1 MTDKITLTNLV
12 NLENETTAVNAIN
25 ANNAV
30 ITSAFDNTLSLDGT
44 APNQMGANLD
54 MNNNQILNL
63 PAPVSNFN
71 PLRLIDATTLG
82 TGGTVTVNPL
92 PSGGTTGQVLA
103 KNSGTNFDTSW
114 ETIGSVASGG
124 TTNQVLAKNSNT
136 NFDTK
141 WENVVTSVGVTAPA
155 DFTITNT
162 PITTTGNIG
171 VAWANTPTGT
181 GSVVRQTSPTLTTP
195 QIAQITNSGNTMT
208 VPTANDT
215 FVGRNTIDVLTNKN
229 IAATQLTGTIPATNM
244 PAFAGDV
251 VVSSGSLT
259 TAISANAVTNGQ
271 LSPMA
276 AFTLKG
282 NATNASA
289 NPTDIS
295 IPALTQKV
303 SPVSGDMLMIVDSA
317 ASNALKFA
325 TVSSVATAGSVSSLG
340 GTTGAITLGSGLN
353 MASNVLQDDPAMIGE
368 VRQIAFNRVP
378 ANFLACNGAAV
389 SRGSFA
395 TLFAALV
402 VSGVATITNASP
414 AVVTITG
421 NSLQN
426 GDPIFFTTTGTL
438 PTGLSLATK
447 YFVKGVSGSTFN
459 VSATPG
465 GTNINT
471 TGAGSGTHT
480 GVNAPWEGTA
490 VGNGT
495 TTFTLPNLNGQF
507 IRGID
512 NGTAVDTNR
521 SFGTNQAHQF
531 QTHGHSASSSIPVAS
546 SNVGGQIRAAEFDN
560 ASGNNITT
568 SVITVGAPNS
578 GNTGSETRPVNQT
591 LLYVIRYQ

>member
-12 NLENETTAVNAIN
+12 NLQNETTAVNAIN
-25 ANNAV
+25 SNNAV
-30 ITSAFDNTLSLDGT
+30 ITAAMDNTLSRDGT
-44 APNQMGANLD
+44 QPNTMGASLD

-63 PAPVSNFN
+63 PAPVSNFD

-92 PSGGTTGQVLA
+92 PAGGTTGQVLA

-114 ETIGSVASGG
+114 ETIGSVISGG

-141 WENVVTSVGVTAPA
+141 WENAVTSVGLTAPA

-215 FVGRNTIDVLTNKN
+215 FVGRNTVDVLTNKN
-229 IAATQLTGTIPATNM
+229 IATTQLTGAIPATNM
-244 PAFAGDV
+244 PGLVGDV
-251 VVSSGSLT
+251 VVSPGSLT
-259 TAISANAVTNGQ
+259 SAISANAVTNGQ
-271 LSPMA
+271 IAPMA

-282 NATNASA
+282 NATSGSA

-368 VRQIAFNRVP
+368 IRQLAFNRIP
-378 ANFLACNGAAV
+378 ANFLECNGSLI
-389 SRGSFA
+389 SRASFA
-395 TLFAALV
+395 GLFAALV
-402 VSGVATITNASP
+402 VSS
-414 AVVTITG
+414 VVTITIASPG
-421 NSLQN
+421 VVTWTGHQLRAM
-426 GDPIFFTTTGTL
+426 DPILLTTTGAL
-438 PTGLSLATK
+438 PTGLAVATK
-447 YFVKGVSGSTFN
+447 YYVKNVSGNTFN
-459 VSATPG
+459 LTTTPNGSA
-465 GTNINT
+465 INT
-471 TGAGSGTHT
+471 TGTQSGTQT
-480 GVNAPWEGTA
+480 AVNAPWEGTA
-490 VGNGT
+490 IGNGT
-495 TTFTLPNLNGQF
+495 TTFTLPNFSGYF
-507 IRGID
+507 PRGIV
-512 NGTAVDTNR
+512 NGTGSPINGNLIR
-521 SFGTNQAHQF
+521 SFGTVETDTFQGHAH
-531 QTHGHSASSSIPVAS
+531 TITVIGAGGAVVGTGSAFTSSSV
-546 SNVGGQIRAAEFDN
+546 
-560 ASGNNITT
+560 TT
-568 SVITVGAPNS
+568 SGAVSDGHGTPRVD
-578 GNTGSETRPVNQT
+578 TETHPANQT
-591 LLYVIRYQ
+591 VLYVIRYQ